1 MYFDSVEKVH
11 TFEIIVK
18 YPNTGTSWIFG
29 TMKLWLSKI
38 QATHNLMELATDLFL
53 SI

>member
-1 MYFDSVEKVH
+1 MYFDSVEKVY
-11 TFEIIVK
+11 TFKIVVK

-38 QATHNLMELATDLFL
+38 QATFL
-53 SI
+53 TFLHSLTLSFS